1 MSCRH
6 FAGAVEASTAKD
18 TKVRPF
24 SSGFD
29 LPQICHKFS
38 AAIRGKTSRFQL
50 VATDVVP
57 RPGIEPGLEVPE
69 TSVMSFSLPGQSLV
83 DLINI
88 SGFGAGQ
95 ARLRQMRMRYGT
107 APARASR

>member
-1 MSCRH
+1 
-6 FAGAVEASTAKD
+6 
-18 TKVRPF
+18 
-24 SSGFD
+24 
-29 LPQICHKFS
+29 
-38 AAIRGKTSRFQL
+38 
-50 VATDVVP
+50 
-57 RPGIEPGLEVPE
+57 
-69 TSVMSFSLPGQSLV
+69 LV